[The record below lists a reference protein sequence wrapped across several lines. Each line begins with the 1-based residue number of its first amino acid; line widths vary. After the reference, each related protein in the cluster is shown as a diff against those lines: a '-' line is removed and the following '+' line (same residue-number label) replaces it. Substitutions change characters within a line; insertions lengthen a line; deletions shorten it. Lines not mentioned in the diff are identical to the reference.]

1 MVNPVA
7 VSRHDET
14 MQKNVLVCFWDL
26 VKGTDTMKRIYTLIV
41 LMGLVMGALVTGCN
55 KEETAPPAST
65 NAFNERSL
73 CRASDMPFYKGFRSR

>member
-1 MVNPVA
+1 MA
-7 VSRHDET
+7 MSRHEET
-14 MQKNVLVCFWDL
+14 RLKNVLVCFWDL

-65 NAFNERSL
+65 NAQPAAPTPPPATPPSTN
-73 CRASDMPFYKGFRSR
+73 K